1 MRMKRIYLVMMV
13 VLFSVAA
20 YGQTAVGVKGGLNFS
35 NIKHGEDLDERFDN
49 LDNPFQIGFNFGLAA
64 DIYVGEMFSLYTEL
78 MYTQKGESY
87 EGTGT
92 ANDPVVG
99 QIDVMEETE
108 VTLNYLELP
117 VLARFKFGDM
127 SKFYLNIGPT
137 VGYWLGGNV
146 EFESERGDDTE
157 SIDSEI
163 DFKDRDEINQN
174 GSQGGFVLANED
186 VNRFEVGGAI
196 GTGVFINNKFN
207 IDLRYTMGF
216 TSIHENAGE
225 DQDDT
230 WKNNVLS
237 FSIGY
242 FFRGADPRDLN
253 RDRTG
258 Y

>member
-1 MRMKRIYLVMMV
+1 MIMCMKRFYLVMVV
-13 VLFSVAA
+13 VLFSVAT
-20 YGQTAVGVKGGLNFS
+20 YGQTAVGIKGGMNFS
-35 NIKHGEDLDERFDN
+35 NIKHGEDLNERFDN

-64 DIYVGEMFSLYTEL
+64 DFYVGEMFSLYTEL
-78 MYTQKGESY
+78 MYTNKGESY

-99 QIDVMEETE
+99 QVDVREETE

-146 EFESERGDDTE
+146 EYEFERGDDTE
-157 SIDSEI
+157 SIESDIE
-163 DFKDRDEINQN
+163 FKDRDEINTN

-186 VNRFEVGGAI
+186 VNRLEIGAAI
-196 GTGVFINNKFN
+196 GTGVMLGEKFN
-207 IDLRYTMGF
+207 IDLRYTMGL
-216 TSIHENAGE
+216 TSIHENAGW
-225 DQDDT
+225 DQDDS

-242 FFRGADPRDLN
+242 FFRGSDPRSIG
-253 RDRTG
+253 G